1 MAVQGRGWRKSA
13 SSESTKEQAKRNLTG
28 GEGHKERETEAI
40 AAYLNTTKQL
50 LEKWRPALFAK
61 LSDAGVAVQD
71 ATNRVSFRLSGRYEK
86 EVLALSARIAQSL
99 EPFIEEQLVLADK
112 PYSHAAKG
120 ERVAAVNGHRGISN
134 EGDVNE
140 VDMGRLHLLL
150 KERIAQALQVKTDSS
165 WPLSSISSPP
175 SHNFVYFL

>member
-165 WPLSSISSPP
+165 WPRHSRRP
-175 SHNFVYFL
+175 SAM